1 MNLVPEIEEKSA
13 QSHLSRGE
21 EDYNEVFFNL
31 FGLFVG
37 KGGKKFTPQ
46 EISSATGLS
55 SSTIENYCQ
64 RISAPS
70 FPKLAI
76 LCEVLP
82 FEFKSRFIN
91 LLGGADLAAE
101 IRRDYTE
108 LFEAMAEKNRR
119 GEL

>member
-1 MNLVPEIEEKSA
+1 MLSQQKVEDFFPE
-13 QSHLSRGE
+13 SHQTRGE
-21 EDYNEVFFNL
+21 IDYNEVFYDLFNI
-31 FGLFVG
+31 FVG
-37 KGGKKFTPQ
+37 KGGKRFTPQ

-82 FEFKSRFIN
+82 FEFKSRFIAM
-91 LLGGADLAAE
+91 LGGNDLAAE
-101 IRRDYTE
+101 IRRDYGETIIE
-108 LFEAMAEKNRR
+108 VGQRIKR